1 MARRKKYIE
10 GPKLIGVQSQRL
22 AYGKIL
28 ARLLNEI
35 NKDIKTEVLPLY
47 AQINNGRVHDGLFS
61 GILIAINRLI
71 EKYSNPIDVINET
84 EKYSQKTYDYVFQTY
99 NHFKRKNDLSID
111 WNPSEATRKR
121 LDQSISDNVDLIK
134 TIPKRYLENVKKE
147 FSKATAKGW
156 DMQRINK
163 VLTERHGISRRH
175 AFNIAIDQQNKVIN
189 DVSKQVN
196 EDAGLFWVKWIHRS
210 GVRSPRHSHLMADG
224 TIFDLREG
232 CLIDGEKIQPGE
244 MINCHCFS
252 VPVIPTEVQRRSIA
266 LDLSGEIP
274 MTLGLQKIKQSSLT

>member
-1 MARRKKYIE
+1 MDRRKKYLE

-22 AYGKIL
+22 EYGKVL
-28 ARLLNEI
+28 ARLLSEI
-35 NKDIKTEVLPLY
+35 NKDIKSEVLPLY
-47 AQINNGRVHDGLFS
+47 AEINNGRVHDGLFS

-84 EKYSQKTYDYVFQTY
+84 EKYSRQANDYVFKVYKHFERQ
-99 NHFKRKNDLSID
+99 NHLSID
-111 WNPSEATRKR
+111 WNPSTATRKK
-121 LDQSISDNVDLIK
+121 LDQAISHNIDLIK
-134 TIPKRYLENVKKE
+134 TIPKRYLESVKKE

-196 EDAGLFWVKWIHRS
+196 EDVGLFWVKWIHRS

-224 TIFDLREG
+224 TIFDLRKG
-232 CLIDGEKIQPGE
+232 CLIDGEWIQPGE
-244 MINCHCFS
+244 LINCHCFS
-252 VPVIPTEVQRRSIA
+252 IPVIPTEMQRRSVASDASIYKPKI
-266 LDLSGEIP
+266 LICEDLN
-274 MTLGLQKIKQSSLT
+274 KAA